1 MTKRRN
7 NILSITEFKSNSSSS
22 KNLSTLLDDCTE
34 FINIRDLD
42 TIKNLVNRNSNDI
55 REIGKL
61 IKKSIFSGYIEL
73 LDWLLS
79 EYGHIAILVNLEL
92 LDNVLMSS
100 NSDMLELILS
110 KYDRLFAFDIIY
122 DTSIDRCILK
132 REYKILEILKK
143 YNIKLPSKRI
153 IYVATHLNI
162 IDEVTPYIF

>member
-1 MTKRRN
+1 MTNKIN
-7 NILSITEFKSNSSSS
+7 EIISFTDLSSTDTS
-22 KNLSTLLDDCTE
+22 STLLDNCIE
-34 FINIRDLD
+34 YINTRDLD
-42 TIKNLVNRNSNDI
+42 AIKTLVNRNSDDI

-110 KYDRLFAFDIIY
+110 KYDRLFALDIIY
-122 DTSIDRCILK
+122 DASIDICILK

-162 IDEVTPYIF
+162 VDEVTPYIF